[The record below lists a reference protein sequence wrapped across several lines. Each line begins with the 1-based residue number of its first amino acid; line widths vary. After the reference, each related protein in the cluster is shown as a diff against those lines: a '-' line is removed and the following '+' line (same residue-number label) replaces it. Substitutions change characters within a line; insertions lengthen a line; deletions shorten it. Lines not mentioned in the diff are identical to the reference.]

1 MSKYTIGIDYGSESG
16 RLVLVDVENG
26 NEVQSIEIYYKRGNI
41 APLLFQNSEYILH
54 DPKDYLDIIFTGIP
68 KLLEQEP
75 IVPSEIIAIGIDSTT
90 SSILPTDNIGLPLS
104 FYSKYK
110 KNPHAYIKLW
120 KDHSAQHEADRIN
133 TLLNGES
140 ILSAEWLLPKVA
152 HIFNEDITIY
162 NAASKFLE
170 VSDWLVWYLTGK
182 EKRSRSQAEFTSTWN
197 AKTGPIAG
205 DILKEFN
212 IGFENVY
219 SKLATNYFYAYESAG
234 CLKDDIAEQIG
245 LSNNVFVSVANI
257 DAIAT
262 MAALGVT
269 SPNTL
274 VSVIGT
280 SSCHLLH
287 SISNKSVPNTERVKD
302 AIIEG
307 LYTYIS
313 SQVAVGDCFNWFHKN
328 IVPST
333 YASRANDAGVS
344 IVEYIEKQ
352 LIGRLP
358 AQGGCIALD
367 CWNGLRTNSLV
378 FGNIYGININTTP
391 IDIFQGIIESTA
403 FGLKEIIEN
412 YEDSGIQIDH
422 IVATGGIAHRCPI
435 IMQIYSNVLGKRI
448 SISKSN
454 QASAFGSAIYA
465 ATAASKKYGGYDTL
479 SQAAR
484 NMGGISD
491 KYYLPNLK
499 YVEQYNKIYN
509 SYLSIKDFFLTN
521 YSRFLVN

>member
-68 KLLEQEP
+68 KLLEQKP

-133 TLLNGES
+133 KLLNGES

-170 VSDWLVWYLTGK
+170 VSDWLVWYLTGR

-197 AKTGPIAG
+197 AKTGPIAS
-205 DILKEFN
+205 DILKEFD

-234 CLKDDIAEQIG
+234 CLKNDIAEQIG
-245 LSNNVFVSVANI
+245 LCNNVFVSVANI

-302 AIIEG
+302 A
-307 LYTYIS
+307 T
-313 SQVAVGDCFNWFHKN
+313 
-328 IVPST
+328 
-333 YASRANDAGVS
+333 
-344 IVEYIEKQ
+344 
-352 LIGRLP
+352 
-358 AQGGCIALD
+358 IA
-367 CWNGLRTNSLV
+367 
-378 FGNIYGININTTP
+378 
-391 IDIFQGIIESTA
+391 
-403 FGLKEIIEN
+403 
-412 YEDSGIQIDH
+412 
-422 IVATGGIAHRCPI
+422 
-435 IMQIYSNVLGKRI
+435 KR
-448 SISKSN
+448 
-454 QASAFGSAIYA
+454 
-465 ATAASKKYGGYDTL
+465 
-479 SQAAR
+479 
-484 NMGGISD
+484 
-491 KYYLPNLK
+491 
-499 YVEQYNKIYN
+499 YN
-509 SYLSIKDFFLTN
+509 S
-521 YSRFLVN
+521 